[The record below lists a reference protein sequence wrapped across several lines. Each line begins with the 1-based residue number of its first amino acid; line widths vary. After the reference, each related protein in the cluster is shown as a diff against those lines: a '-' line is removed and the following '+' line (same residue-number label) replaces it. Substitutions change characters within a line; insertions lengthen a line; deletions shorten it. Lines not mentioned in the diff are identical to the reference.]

1 MTQSRE
7 AMPEAPAATPR
18 SVHPRWLAAA
28 LLAVSSLTVMA
39 GTPIAPALPEIAAHF
54 AGVADAELLV
64 KLVLTLPGLFIAL
77 FAPVMGAVAD
87 RFGRKKL
94 LLASAALYGLGGASG
109 LVVDSL
115 FAILVGRAVLGIAVA
130 GIMTTSMA
138 LVGDYFTGPARHRF
152 MGLQAAFTAYGGVVF
167 LTVGGA
173 LASVGWRMPFLVY
186 LIAPLMLPLLAWA
199 LHEPER
205 PAHQAGHADGH
216 AKLPL
221 GPLAAIYAAAF
232 GVMAAFYLIP
242 VQIPFHLK
250 SLGSASPAQAGMA
263 IAASTLASAMISP
276 MFPRVKA
283 RLSHPGV
290 LALSLAV
297 AGVGLVLV
305 SLSGAYWQVLL
316 SLAVVGTGLGVHFPN
331 ISTWLMAV
339 SPDHLRGRLFGG
351 MTTALFMG
359 QFLSPVLGEALS
371 RTVGTGA
378 GFGVAGLTLGLV
390 AAIVGIGQSRRTR
403 PVAPAGT

>member
-1 MTQSRE
+1 MS
-7 AMPEAPAATPR
+7 R

-64 KLVLTLPGLFIAL
+64 KLVLTLPGLFIAI

-152 MGLQAAFTAYGGVVF
+152 MGLQAAFTGYGGVVF

-173 LASVGWRMPFLVY
+173 LATVGWRMPFLVY
-186 LIAPLMLPLLAWA
+186 LIAPLLLPLLAWA
-199 LHEPER
+199 LHEPARPER
-205 PAHQAGHADGH
+205 EAHHAEGSGRM
-216 AKLPL
+216 PV

-250 SLGSASPAQAGMA
+250 SLGGATPAQAGMA

-290 LALSLAV
+290 LALSLAI

-316 SLAVVGTGLGVHFPN
+316 SLAVVGTGLGIHFPN

-351 MTTALFMG
+351 MTTALFLG
-359 QFLSPVLGEALS
+359 QFLSPVIGEALS

-390 AAIVGIGQSRRTR
+390 AAAVGIAQSRRSDT
-403 PVAPAGT
+403 VAPAGT

>member
-1 MTQSRE
+1 
-7 AMPEAPAATPR
+7 MPEAPAATPR
-18 SVHPRWLAAA
+18 PVHPRWLAAA

-64 KLVLTLPGLFIAL
+64 KLVLTLPGLFIAV
-77 FAPVMGAVAD
+77 FAPVMGALAD

-109 LVVDSL
+109 LFVDSL

-138 LVGDYFTGPARHRF
+138 LVGDYFTGAARHRF
-152 MGLQAAFTAYGGVVF
+152 MGLQAAFTGYGGVVF

-186 LIAPLMLPLLAWA
+186 LIAPLLLPLLAWA

-205 PAHQAGHADGH
+205 PAHPTVHTDGRGR
-216 AKLPL
+216 LPL

-250 SLGSASPAQAGMA
+250 SLGGASPALAGMA
-263 IAASTLASAMISP
+263 IAASTLASALISP

-297 AGVGLVLV
+297 AGTGLVLV

-316 SLAVVGTGLGVHFPN
+316 SLAVVGSGLGIHFPN

-351 MTTALFMG
+351 MTTALFLG
-359 QFLSPVLGEALS
+359 QFLSPVIGEGLS

-390 AAIVGIGQSRRTR
+390 AAVVGISQSRRTR
-403 PVAPAGT
+403 HVAPAGT